1 MKRKPKPRTT
11 DPRPALAQFE
21 QLPEKTKKLLALK
34 QQSEKATGETG
45 MRIQKKLRKHS
56 RS

>member
-1 MKRKPKPRTT
+1 MKRKPKPRPT
-11 DPRPALAQFE
+11 DPRQALAQFE
-21 QLPEKTKKLLALK
+21 KLPEKTKELLALK

-45 MRIQKKLRKHS
+45 LRIQKKLRKRS

>member
-1 MKRKPKPRTT
+1 MKRKPEPRPT

-21 QLPEKTKKLLALK
+21 QLPEKTKELLALK
-34 QQSEKATGETG
+34 QQSEKATGKTG
-45 MRIQKKLRKHS
+45 LRIQKKLRKRS